1 MLFRS
6 DQIPGFFDKDN
17 SSGRVIA
24 ERDFPIFDVE
34 LGKNV
39 FFKDEIVVSDNQ
51 TGTSLYWDKNN
62 EILKIVADYD
72 FKENSYI
79 LGKSSGS
86 IGIIKKV
93 FSSYT
98 KSEVNSSSI
107 VELGWKKE
115 TAKAMEFL
123 KVDDYDIIFD
133 SSLDNRYLDIKP
145 LHTLIGIIES
155 DSKVSLD
162 KVNPTIIA
170 IPTSHSHHQDHV
182 KVFEACIAVLRPM
195 RKRLPKIVLSYE
207 APEHSRWSRYGI
219 FEPNFYVDI
228 EKHLTN
234 KIKAF
239 YKYRSQIRLG
249 GRDKN
254 SIRAQAEY
262 RGREIGKKYC
272 EAFFLHRY
280 LD

>member
-1 MLFRS
+1 MLDF
-6 DQIPGFFDKDN
+6 KN
-17 SSGRVIA
+17 ECLLVIA
-24 ERDFPIFDVE
+24 PHADDEVLGCGGLISKIKKDGGKVYVLIF
-34 LGKNV
+34 NV
-39 FFKDEIVVSDNQ
+39 GAVN
-51 TGTSLYWDKNN
+51 
-62 EILKIVADYD
+62 
-72 FKENSYI
+72 KENPEEATI
-79 LGKSSGS
+79 R
-86 IGIIKKV
+86 
-93 FSSYT
+93 
-98 KSEVNSSSI
+98 
-107 VELGWKKE
+107 WKKE